1 MECRNP
7 QKRTLVGISELVD
20 TYLPMSKRK
29 ARKFAK
35 TYLNPIWIG
44 NQMYVERELL
54 EALLDGISGNKF
66 PLGDVSEVSQE

>member
-1 MECRNP
+1 MERRNP

-66 PLGDVSEVSQE
+66 PRGDVSEASQD